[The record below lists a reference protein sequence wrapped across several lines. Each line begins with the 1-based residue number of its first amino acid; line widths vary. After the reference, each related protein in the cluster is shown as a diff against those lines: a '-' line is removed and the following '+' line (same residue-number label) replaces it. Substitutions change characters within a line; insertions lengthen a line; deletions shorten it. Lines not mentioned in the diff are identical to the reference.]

1 MKKLVWTICA
11 AILSLSLAF
20 AAGAEDWTRFRGPN
34 GGGVSPTT
42 GLPAEVGPDENVV
55 WKTPLPPGHSSPVLV
70 GDAIF
75 LTAYD
80 GDDLLTLRLA
90 RETGEIVWK
99 KAAPRPRTDKVDDRN
114 TPASAS
120 PVTDGESVYVFFPD
134 FGLLA
139 YDLDGNERWRH
150 PLGPF
155 DNVYGMGAS
164 PVLVDDKIVLV
175 CDQSTD
181 SYVLALSKKTG
192 EPAWKTPRPEAKS
205 GHSTPILYR
214 PEGGEAQVLIPG
226 SFLLTAYSAR
236 TGDKIW
242 WVGGLSFEMK
252 STPVIDGDL
261 LFINGF
267 GSPLNQPGQ
276 QIEIAS
282 FADTLVTR
290 DGDKNGL
297 LSEEEMPDG
306 PIKGW
311 FDFVDLA
318 ADGHLDEADWSYLKA
333 ALASLNGML
342 GIRLGG
348 QGDMTEKSTVWAYR
362 RSVPQLPSPLVYDG
376 ILYMVNDGGV
386 VTSFK
391 PATGEVIRQERLRE
405 AVDQYYASPVAA
417 DGKVYM
423 VSRRGKVS
431 VLKPDGSLEVTAVSD
446 LGEECYATPAIADGR
461 LYIRTVGH
469 LYSFGLPEQ
478 PMPAGEVPRT

>member
-1 MKKLVWTICA
+1 MKKTACTTFA
-11 AILSLSLAF
+11 AILFLACS
-20 AAGAEDWTRFRGPN
+20 ASAEDWTRFRGPN
-34 GGGVSPTT
+34 GSGVSLTT
-42 GLPAEVGPDENVV
+42 GLPVEVGPDTNVV

-80 GDDLLTLRLA
+80 GDDLLTLRLS

-99 KAAPRPRTDKVDDRN
+99 KAAPRPRNDKVDNRN

-120 PVTDGESVYVFFPD
+120 PVTDGDSVFVFFPD

-139 YDLDGNERWRH
+139 YDLDGNERWRF

-155 DNVYGMGAS
+155 NNVYGMGAS
-164 PVLVDDKIVLV
+164 PVLVDDKVILV

-181 SYVLALSKKTG
+181 SFVVALSKKTG
-192 EPAWKTPRPEAKS
+192 KQAWKTLRPEATS

-214 PEGGEAQVLIPG
+214 PEGGEAQILIPG
-226 SFLLTAYSAR
+226 SFLLTAYSPK
-236 TGDKIW
+236 TGEKVW

-267 GSPLNQPGQ
+267 GSPMNQPGE
-276 QIEIAS
+276 QIEVAS
-282 FADTLVTR
+282 FASTLAAQ
-290 DGDKNGL
+290 DGDKDGL
-297 LSEEEMPDG
+297 LSEEEMPEG
-306 PIKGW
+306 PAKGW
-311 FDFVDLA
+311 FGFVDLA
-318 ADGHLDEADWSYLKA
+318 ADGHLDETDWNYLKA

-348 QGDMTEKSTVWAYR
+348 EGDMTEKSTVWAYR

-386 VTSFK
+386 VTSFE
-391 PATGEVIRQERLRE
+391 PSTGEVIGQGRLRE

-417 DGKVYM
+417 DGKIFM

-431 VLKPDGSLEVTAVSD
+431 VLKPDGSLEVVAVSD
-446 LGEECYATPAIADGR
+446 LGEESYATPAIADGR

-469 LYSFGLPEQ
+469 LYSFGLPQ
-478 PMPAGEVPRT
+478 